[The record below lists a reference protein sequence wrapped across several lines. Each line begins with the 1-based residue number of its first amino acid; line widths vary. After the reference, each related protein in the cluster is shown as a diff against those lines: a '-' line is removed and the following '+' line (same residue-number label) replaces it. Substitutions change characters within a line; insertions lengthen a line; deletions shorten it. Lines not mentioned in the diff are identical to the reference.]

1 MSSDAVTEGVAIQG
15 FNITLP
21 AMSSKVF
28 GQAFFKK
35 LAGRGQSPRRSP
47 QRAKLPQPFKSEEK
61 EGLGEETPKGV
72 ASPIHRSFAPLN
84 AKTQI
89 QTHIYNSPIHPLP
102 EKMSGSAA

>member
-1 MSSDAVTEGVAIQG
+1 MGISRGVADRG
-15 FNITLP
+15 VFITLP

-47 QRAKLPQPFKSEEK
+47 QRAKLPQPSKSEEK
-61 EGLGEETPKGV
+61 GGLGEETPKGV

-84 AKTQI
+84 AKLK
-89 QTHIYNSPIHPLP
+89 YKPISLTP
-102 EKMSGSAA
+102 